1 MWDEHEAM
9 GIVRDFVARALGR
22 SGRGC
27 CLGRDRAGEEG
38 RAHRRVKR
46 QYVGCAGQVANAINI
61 VYCTYASSREHGQVG
76 ARAYLPKEWAAD
88 PERRARAG
96 VGEEV
101 VFKTKPR
108 LAVDILTDLDTAGVL
123 PPWVT
128 GDEMYAP
135 RQRTASLLPK
145 TAASATCSV
154 SPARSP
160 SR

>member
-1 MWDEHEAM
+1 M
-9 GIVRDFVARALGR
+9 
-22 SGRGC
+22 
-27 CLGRDRAGEEG
+27 
-38 RAHRRVKR
+38 KR

-135 RQRTASLLPK
+135 RQRTVSLLPK